1 MRKRSLSFIAVVLV
15 AVLVF
20 GSTAIAA
27 TRTEN
32 KTLTYRD
39 IKIELNG
46 QRITPKDANG
56 KVVDPFIIDGTT
68 YLPIRAVSEA
78 LGLNVG
84 WDNATSTIYIS
95 EGEINI
101 PTPTPTPSNVTTG
114 MKNALSSA
122 KDYLSFMPFS
132 YSGLIEQLEYE
143 QYSHEEAVY
152 AADNCG
158 ADWYK
163 QAALSAASYLSIMSF
178 SRQGLIDQLVYEGFT
193 KEQAIYGVEQNG
205 F

>member
-1 MRKRSLSFIAVVLV
+1 MKKKGIRIVAVLLV
-15 AVLVF
+15 AILVF

-56 KVVDPFIIDGTT
+56 KIVDPFIIDGTT

-78 LGLNVG
+78 LGLNVQ

-101 PTPTPTPSNVTTG
+101 PQGSTTPSNVTTG
-114 MKNALSSA
+114 MKNALATA
-122 KDYLSFMPFS
+122 KDYLSIMPFS
-132 YSGLIEQLEYE
+132 YTGLIKQLEFE
-143 QYSHEEAVY
+143 KYSHAEAVY

-163 QAALSAASYLSIMSF
+163 QAALCAKDYLEIMSF
-178 SRQGLIDQLVYEGFT
+178 SRQGLIDQLIYEGYT

-205 F
+205 Y